1 MLLYLCSIRQAL
13 NFLRFSTFSLHAG
26 EPPKPVVSPEHSVV
40 KERNNINVTCSVS
53 KGKKINSITWY
64 KDKKLVP
71 DEMVVTSSFKSI
83 LILTNVTHS
92 DAGIYECRVVDF
104 GAGYWFTPATI
115 KVEGMISVLTKR
127 NIACETSVLRRLGR
141 ALSGF

>member
-1 MLLYLCSIRQAL
+1 M
-13 NFLRFSTFSLHAG
+13 
-26 EPPKPVVSPEHSVV
+26 SPEHSVV
-40 KERNNINVTCSVS
+40 KEGNEIKVTCSVS
-53 KGKKINSITWY
+53 KEKKINSITWY

-83 LILTNVTHS
+83 LILTKVTHS

-115 KVEGMISVLTKR
+115 KVEGMILVLTKR
-127 NIACETSVLRRLGR
+127 NIACEASVLGILGR

>member
-1 MLLYLCSIRQAL
+1 MS
-13 NFLRFSTFSLHAG
+13 
-26 EPPKPVVSPEHSVV
+26 PKHSVV
-40 KERNNINVTCSVS
+40 EVGNEINVTCSVS
-53 KGKKINSITWY
+53 KEKKINSITWY

-71 DEMVVTSSFKSI
+71 DELVVTSSFKSI

-115 KVEGMISVLTKR
+115 KVEGMIAVLTKR
-127 NIACETSVLRRLGR
+127 NITCEASVLRILGR
-141 ALSGF
+141 ALSRF

>member
-1 MLLYLCSIRQAL
+1 MSA
-13 NFLRFSTFSLHAG
+13 
-26 EPPKPVVSPEHSVV
+26 EHSVV
-40 KERNNINVTCSVS
+40 QEGNNINVTCSVS

-71 DEMVVTSSFKSI
+71 DELVVTSSFKSI
-83 LILTNVTHS
+83 LILTNVAHS

-104 GAGYWFTPATI
+104 GVGYWFTPATI

-127 NIACETSVLRRLGR
+127 IIACETSVLRRLGR

>member
-1 MLLYLCSIRQAL
+1 MSA
-13 NFLRFSTFSLHAG
+13 
-26 EPPKPVVSPEHSVV
+26 EHSVV
-40 KERNNINVTCSVS
+40 QEGNNINVTCSVS

-71 DEMVVTSSFKSI
+71 DELVVTSSFKSI
-83 LILTNVTHS
+83 LILTNVAHS

-115 KVEGMISVLTKR
+115 NRRSENRAQVTYRASPGKPIVSIEVE
-127 NIACETSVLRRLGR
+127 RRSLVN
-141 ALSGF
+141 L